1 MSEPVLLALL
11 CADRVIVEEGNHKKS
26 IIGSFDNFF
35 SPKFPVV
42 FPPWFIYAAVANL
55 SEDSDFTLNLV
66 KDDGSDS
73 VVIGFTGRFKV
84 TDPRSK
90 SDIIFQVANA
100 KFPSAGD
107 YMLTLTIG
115 TEHVGSRIL
124 HVKDVPPLQ
133 ITGGQNV

>member
-1 MSEPVLLALL
+1 MSESVLIALL
-11 CADRVIVEEGNHKKS
+11 VADRIIVEEGNRKKS

-42 FPPWFIYAAVANL
+42 FPPWFIYASVANL
-55 SEDSDFTLNLV
+55 SEDSPYTVNLV

-73 VVIGFTGRFKV
+73 VVIGFTGRLKV
-84 TDPRSK
+84 KDPRANT
-90 SDIIFQVANA
+90 DLIFQVANA

-107 YMLTLTIG
+107 YMLTFNIG
-115 TEHVGSRIL
+115 TERLGSRIL
-124 HVKDVPPLQ
+124 HVNEVPPLQ